1 MTDVNLIIEYE
12 MCFLF
17 SFQAVDMSLHYAPVK
32 LLVFANICVIN
43 EEKLKLLIQSFL
55 YTILLNRKLIP
66 K

>member
-1 MTDVNLIIEYE
+1 
-12 MCFLF
+12 MCFLI

-55 YTILLNRKLIP
+55 YTIFLNRKLIP